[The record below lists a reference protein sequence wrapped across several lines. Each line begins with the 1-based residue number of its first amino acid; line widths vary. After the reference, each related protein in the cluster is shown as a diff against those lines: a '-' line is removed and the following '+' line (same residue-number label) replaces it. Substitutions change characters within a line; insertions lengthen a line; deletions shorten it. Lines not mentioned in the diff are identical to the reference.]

1 MCDRLPNGIDL
12 ASQPTLSRFE
22 NAVSIADLR
31 RLRDALCDE
40 FLDAFTVPPARITLD
55 MDVFDDPAHG
65 RQQLICFHGFYEQY
79 QYLPIAITCVE
90 TDMVALVGL
99 RHGTCAATLGAD
111 DDLRYLAR
119 RIRERFPDVEI
130 IVRADSACGGPLMY
144 EVCEELRL
152 THTFGLSMNP
162 RLKAASADLLAQ
174 AEKQFEETGVKQWL
188 FLPLM
193 YQADSWG
200 QPRQVVIKCE
210 APAQGTNRR
219 AVSTNRPGW
228 LVNPTAVYD
237 E

>member
-1 MCDRLPNGIDL
+1 M
-12 ASQPTLSRFE
+12 
-22 NAVSIADLR
+22 
-31 RLRDALCDE
+31 
-40 FLDAFTVPPARITLD
+40 
-55 MDVFDDPAHG
+55 
-65 RQQLICFHGFYEQY
+65 
-79 QYLPIAITCVE
+79 
-90 TDMVALVGL
+90 
-99 RHGTCAATLGAD
+99 
-111 DDLRYLAR
+111 
-119 RIRERFPDVEI
+119 
-130 IVRADSACGGPLMY
+130 RADSAFGGPLMY

-210 APAQGTNRR
+210 APVQGTNRR